1 MITRKEMGQTI
12 RNARL
17 SKGYTQEQLAEM
29 LGYQPGGS
37 AYIRKYESGR
47 SYPPYDKLRILSA
60 VLTIPL
66 DKLVP

>member
-12 RNARL
+12 RNARI
-17 SKGYTQEQLAEM
+17 SKGYTQEQLAEL
-29 LGYQPGGS
+29 LGYKPGS
-37 AYIRKYESGR
+37 SSCIRKYESGS
-47 SYPPYDKLRILSA
+47 SYPPYEKLRLIST